1 MSILTKFDAVE
12 MNTDNRISD
21 MDKQFC
27 EKHQS
32 AYDSARCSF
41 QELKYFWN
49 DITENQV
56 NILADVSDKYA
67 YSTYLRM
74 ERGDISAT
82 SIQNHIETLHSR
94 FIHNIVGY
102 FNKRYHVSADA
113 SGIEENLFPQSQ
125 QKKQH
130 RYDEET
136 QKQYDEAMQVL
147 AIRYEAVID
156 QIFVQ
161 LGGRGFAEQ
170 AIFELKE
177 KCHNAAWNT
186 YRKSPDYELKNDT
199 IRFNNYSCSYK
210 EWFSRGSWELSNSMK
225 EILYGAAHFETN
237 SFSAYPDGFSDLLGY
252 NRSDSDLIT
261 FPSCDKLC
269 QLKMFKNGRVDIK
282 FTSSF
287 YTRQFISNYLGLT
300 AEEVPL

>member
-1 MSILTKFDAVE
+1 MSILTKFETVKVNA
-12 MNTDNRISD
+12 DNRISD

-49 DITENQV
+49 DISETQI
-56 NILADVSDKYA
+56 NILADASDKYS
-67 YSTYLRM
+67 YTTYLRM
-74 ERGDISAT
+74 EHGDISAT
-82 SIQNHIETLHSR
+82 SIQNHIVSLHSR

-102 FNKRYHVSADA
+102 FNKHYHVSADT
-113 SGIEENLFPQSQ
+113 SRIEENLLPQNQ
-125 QKKQH
+125 QRAQ
-130 RYDEET
+130 RCYDREI
-136 QKQYDEAMQVL
+136 QKQYDEAVQIL
-147 AIRYEAVID
+147 ALRYETVID

-186 YRKSPDYELKNDT
+186 YRKAANYELKNDA
-199 IRFNNYSCSYK
+199 IRFNSYSCSYK
-210 EWFSRGSWELSNSMK
+210 EWISCGHWELSNSLK

-237 SFSAYPDGFSDLLGY
+237 SFSVYPDGFADLLGY

-282 FTSSF
+282 FTSPF
-287 YTRQFISNYLGLT
+287 YARQFISDYLGLT
-300 AEEVPL
+300 AEEVPS